1 MLVERFVAALRHGDA
16 GELTRVL
23 AEDVGLW
30 SDGGGKVSAAR
41 RPLFGRAEIANFLLG
56 IRRTAQAYG
65 IALDQVHLS
74 MVEANGEPAMAVKIR
89 GQIDSVYVLTVEDD
103 AISAL
108 RIVRNP
114 DKLRYISRQL
124 AM

>member
-1 MLVERFVAALRHGDA
+1 
-16 GELTRVL
+16 
-23 AEDVGLW
+23 
-30 SDGGGKVSAAR
+30 
-41 RPLFGRAEIANFLLG
+41 
-56 IRRTAQAYG
+56 
-65 IALDQVHLS
+65 
-74 MVEANGEPAMAVKIR
+74 MAVKIR